1 MESSRGTSSAVLARE
16 GLEGFVKRLLGF
28 PHLVRAHS
36 LPDRGDNQPRH
47 PNMPTPLLALTAL
60 ATAILF
66 APLPAQSKLTTLFAS
81 NNGGSSGWGN
91 FFDVKVKAPAGI
103 TITAFEVN
111 SSNTVLHV
119 PFTLDV
125 YTCPTTYVGNDA
137 NAAVWTKVATGEGAS
152 GGRNLPTTV
161 TFPRGFSLASGSH
174 GVALYYQGTSM
185 AYTDGNGGNQNY
197 GNADLDLALGIA
209 RTALFGGTL
218 FSPRVWNGS
227 VIYNLNATAPSFVTY
242 GLGCPGS
249 NGTPALTAASASAPK
264 LGSVFQLS
272 LASLPGTPGVAYL
285 LLGATRTSWGSI
297 TLPYHLSAIGAATC
311 HLYTSLD
318 AVLPAVNTGGTGLA
332 SVAIPNAAGLL
343 GAPVYLQALL
353 PDGSANPLGA
363 TLSNAGQALIG
374 Q

>member
-1 MESSRGTSSAVLARE
+1 
-16 GLEGFVKRLLGF
+16 
-28 PHLVRAHS
+28 
-36 LPDRGDNQPRH
+36 
-47 PNMPTPLLALTAL
+47 MPTPLLALTAL

-103 TITAFEVN
+103 TVTAFEVN

-209 RTALFGGTL
+209 RTALFSGTL

-249 NGTPALTAASASAPK
+249 NGTPALTATSASAPK

-353 PDGSANPLGA
+353 PDATANTLGA